1 MADRPALS
9 TRPQENVQGLR
20 CDQCRLGTF
29 FLDAANP
36 KGCTRC
42 FCFGATERCGSSA
55 HTRREVCSQQ
65 DLDWGRAASQR
76 GHVTP
81 NRQAPVRDGPRGT

>member
-1 MADRPALS
+1 M
-9 TRPQENVQGLR
+9 QGPR

-42 FCFGATERCGSSA
+42 FCFGATERCSSST
-55 HTRREVCSQQ
+55 HTRQEVP
-65 DLDWGRAASQR
+65 GGVPGVRVGTPVPAAGSGMQGGALCTR
-76 GHVTP
+76 GA
-81 NRQAPVRDGPRGT
+81 R